1 MKNRILQIKEK
12 YKPLINE
19 AWENYRS
26 VRKEE
31 EEEISKELSFEGK
44 YLKIYDPLNEL
55 NIFLKVENQCT
66 CPYCGDIS
74 KSGMRLMGLGFDQ
87 EISDKSVWLMLDN
100 NYVYEFEISNIN
112 ESIGNIEEITCE
124 EFKKYYIEVSKKAE
138 NKFLE
143 LIKKA

>member
-1 MKNRILQIKEK
+1 MKTKILQIKEK
-12 YKPLINE
+12 YKSLKDK
-19 AWENYRS
+19 AWEDYRN

-44 YLKIYDPLNEL
+44 YLKIYDSLNEL
-55 NIFLKVENQCT
+55 NIFLRVENQCT
-66 CPYCGDIS
+66 CPYCGDTS
-74 KSGMRLMGLGFDQ
+74 KLGMRLVGLGFDQ
-87 EISDKSVWLMLDN
+87 EISDESVWLMLDN
-100 NYVYEFEISNIN
+100 KYTYEFEISNIN
-112 ESIGNIEEITCE
+112 ESIDNIEEITCE

>member
-1 MKNRILQIKEK
+1 MKNKILQIKEK

-19 AWENYRS
+19 AWENYRN

-44 YLKIYDPLNEL
+44 YLKIYDSLNEL

-66 CPYCGDIS
+66 CPYCGDIH
-74 KSGMRLMGLGFDQ
+74 KLGMRLMGLGFNQ
-87 EISDKSVWLMLDN
+87 EISDESVWLMLDK

-124 EFKKYYIEVSKKAE
+124 EFKKYYIEISKKAE

-143 LIKKA
+143 KA